1 MGLWDIVEG
10 IGEILASKKDE
21 YDSKAYSMVAEKAKE
36 KGNYSAAKSYSQ
48 EANNLRASSRDH
60 MRSGKD
66 LIRNARNNDDD

>member
-36 KGNYSAAKSYSQ
+36 KGYNSVSKSYSQ
-48 EANNLRASSRDH
+48 EAKNLRASSKEH

>member
-36 KGNYSAAKSYSQ
+36 KGYNSAAKSYSQ

-66 LIRNARNNDDD
+66 LIRNAKNNDDD

>member
-36 KGNYSAAKSYSQ
+36 KGKDSVAKSYSQ
-48 EANNLRASSRDH
+48 EAKNLRESSKEH
-60 MRSGKD
+60 LHNGKD